1 MWSIDKQNQELRCS
15 IRYRFL
21 HCRRKTSS
29 VRWIET
35 APTCWST
42 LEKHFDPKINQKPSW
57 NTSKVR
63 QHTFHR
69 SSWMMNWS
77 AVSTVA
83 VLHDDS
89 TSCFWSQPRDNDFVI
104 SVVKLCSALVS
115 AFCYSSRC
123 FCFWFVW
130 RRRIIHTETEK
141 CEAE

>member
-1 MWSIDKQNQELRCS
+1 MFNQIQVPSLS
-15 IRYRFL
+15 KKDI
-21 HCRRKTSS
+21 
-29 VRWIET
+29 VMQMMAVGWIET
-35 APTCWST
+35 APTCRST
-42 LEKHFDPKINQKPSW
+42 LEKHFDPKINQKPSC

-89 TSCFWSQPRDNDFVI
+89 GTSCFWLQPRDNDFVV

-115 AFCYSSRC
+115 AFCYSSRLFLFLIC
-123 FCFWFVW
+123 LKEENNNSH
-130 RRRIIHTETEK
+130 RDGK
-141 CEAE
+141 M